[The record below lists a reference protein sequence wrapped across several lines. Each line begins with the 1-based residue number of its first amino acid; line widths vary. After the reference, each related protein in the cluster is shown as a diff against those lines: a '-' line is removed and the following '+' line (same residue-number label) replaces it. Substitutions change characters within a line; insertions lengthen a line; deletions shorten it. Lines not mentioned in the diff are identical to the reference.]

1 MSNRQNKSKP
11 MSMSDISK
19 RMITRSQIREQ
30 SSTSVPNPPKV
41 TNTEPTNITVDG
53 YNGVQKTGTI
63 PPTFDNTANTKTKIH
78 EDKTTEVAEDKMAD
92 SVFQAQTP
100 TFEESRLLNSN
111 RTFREGKMIQMDR
124 LPTMEI
130 ESDHKHFYHNSNTID
145 QIKSDEVKQPDYRF
159 EHQKMKQLLQESEEK
174 IRRQQAEEEIRKM
187 AEKIY
192 ENNKMLENNRAAQN
206 FRYHDNYMPH
216 QADINQHINKIN
228 NHHDDFIPNQT
239 NYNTNIDRNDFY
251 RSIHDQEMVSDRL
264 LKKFKRI
271 ETVKNPRDV
280 LSYFQEEFH
289 RLSIHDD
296 HCKYNILVEKWPR
309 EDVTNYYKLIDRNN
323 RNFHS
328 FCDFCVNRDDSLSDI
343 LSKKPQYDGSTPF
356 GVFLAEATKWAR
368 SDENDRIKYFCWQL
382 APDALKLKI
391 RENFNESYENF
402 RKKVQAIW
410 NCQDEKPLPNPVNY
424 DRTQRN
430 DQTQSNKYP
439 RRYNNRNFEH
449 KNNGFNRNNYN
460 HNRNYNNYNNN
471 NSYNN
476 QQQNRTSNT
485 NNPGELCFNH
495 RTYGEGAWSC
505 IGDTCPMA
513 HLTTPRPQQGN
524 AFPSSRQ

>member
-63 PPTFDNTANTKTKIH
+63 PSPFDNTANTKTKIH
-78 EDKTTEVAEDKMAD
+78 EDKTTEVIENKMAD
-92 SVFQAQTP
+92 SAFQVQTP

-111 RTFREGKMIQMDR
+111 RTFREGKMIQMDE
-124 LPTMEI
+124 LPTMET
-130 ESDHKHFYHNSNTID
+130 ESDHKHFYQYSSTID
-145 QIKSDEVKQPDYRF
+145 QNKSDEVKQADYLF
-159 EHQKMKQLLQESEEK
+159 EQNKMKRLLHESEEK
-174 IRRQQAEEEIRKM
+174 VRRQQSEEEIRKM

-192 ENNKMLENNRAAQN
+192 ENNKMLEDTRATQN
-206 FRYHDNYMPH
+206 FRYHENYMPH
-216 QADINQHINKIN
+216 QAGTNQHMNKIN

-239 NYNTNIDRNDFY
+239 SYNPNIDRNDFN
-251 RSIHDQEMVSDRL
+251 RSIYEQEMGMDRL

-289 RLSIHDD
+289 RLNIHDD
-296 HCKYNILVEKWPR
+296 HSRYNILVEKWPR
-309 EDVTNYYKLIDRNN
+309 EDVSNYYKLVDRNN
-323 RNFHS
+323 RNFHT
-328 FCDFCVNRDDSLSDI
+328 FCDFCVNRDNSLSDI
-343 LSKKPQYDGSTPF
+343 LSKTPQYDSSTPF
-356 GVFLAEATKWAR
+356 GVFMAEATKYAR

-391 RENFNESYENF
+391 RENFTESYDIF
-402 RKKVQAIW
+402 KKKTQATW
-410 NCQDEKPLPNPVNY
+410 NNQDEKSLTNPVSY

-430 DQTQSNKYP
+430 DRTQNGYTRK
-439 RRYNNRNFEH
+439 YNNRNYAH
-449 KNNGFNRNNYN
+449 KNQDFSNENHMSNG
-460 HNRNYNNYNNN
+460 
-471 NSYNN
+471 
-476 QQQNRTSNT
+476 
-485 NNPGELCFNH
+485 NP
-495 RTYGEGAWSC
+495 
-505 IGDTCPMA
+505 
-513 HLTTPRPQQGN
+513 HLTNSGPQQGN
-524 AFPSSRQ
+524 FNPSF